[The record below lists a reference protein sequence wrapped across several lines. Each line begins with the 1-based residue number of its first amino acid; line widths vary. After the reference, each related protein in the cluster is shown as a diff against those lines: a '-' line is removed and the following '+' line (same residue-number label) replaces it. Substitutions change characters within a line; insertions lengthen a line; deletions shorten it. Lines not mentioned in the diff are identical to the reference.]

1 VTVIPI
7 TDETVPA
14 TTGRPLPVI
23 SGIWFSLVEV
33 AFQRPFIILVL
44 VPVLFLSE
52 SDLSYI
58 ILVVVA
64 LPYRPFIILVL
75 VAVLSLS
82 DLSVSALL
90 YIILVVVALPYRPF
104 IIPGPRYV
112 DEAIDDLSSRSS
124 FLLLLVAAN
133 AGSVVIATNAPVM
146 AIAPRYFAYVNFIL
160 YLD

>member
-1 VTVIPI
+1 MTVIPI

-14 TTGRPLPVI
+14 TTGRPLPAI

-52 SDLSYI
+52 SDLS
-58 ILVVVA
+58 
-64 LPYRPFIILVL
+64 
-75 VAVLSLS
+75 
-82 DLSVSALL
+82 